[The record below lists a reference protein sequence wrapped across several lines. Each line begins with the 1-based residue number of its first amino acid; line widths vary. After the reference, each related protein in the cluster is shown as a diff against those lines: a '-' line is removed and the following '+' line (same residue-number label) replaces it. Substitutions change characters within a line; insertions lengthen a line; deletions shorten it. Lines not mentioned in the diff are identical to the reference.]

1 MIYMEKGNKIYEIF
15 NFFLYDSIKI
25 FLMLFFF
32 ISILGF
38 LRSFVSKEK
47 IESYL
52 KKSGIK
58 TYFWASFFGAVT
70 PFCSCSSVPIFI
82 GFIKSGVP
90 LGVSFAF
97 LITSPLVN
105 EYLVV
110 LMFGFFGY
118 KITFLYVLNGILLG
132 IICGIVIDKMD
143 LKKYIL
149 EDINSNINQECY
161 NDKFKDLNS
170 RIKYGISES
179 VEIIKKLWLWII
191 VSVFIGAI
199 IHGYVPRE
207 KIERIISYAGVFD
220 VPIAT
225 ILGVPLY
232 GGCVSI
238 LPIAYVLFTKG
249 LPLGT
254 ALSFMMATSA
264 LSLPEAILLRRV
276 IKTELIIMFFAIV
289 SIGIIFVGYIFN
301 FLQKVN
307 I

>member
-1 MIYMEKGNKIYEIF
+1 MGKGTPIYEIIG
-15 NFFLYDSIKI
+15 FFLYDSIKI

-38 LRSFVSKEK
+38 LRSFISKEK

-52 KKSGIK
+52 KNSGIK
-58 TYFWASFFGAVT
+58 TYFWASFLGAVT
-70 PFCSCSSVPIFI
+70 PFCSCSSLPIFI
-82 GFIKSGVP
+82 GLIKSEIP
-90 LGVSFAF
+90 IGVSFSF

-132 IICGIVIDKMD
+132 IVCGIVIDKID
-143 LKKYIL
+143 FRKYVVT
-149 EDINSNINQECY
+149 DINSKINQECAD
-161 NDKFKDLNS
+161 NEFKNLYS

-207 KIERIISYAGVFD
+207 KIERIIAYAGIFD

-225 ILGVPLY
+225 ILGIPLY
-232 GGCVSI
+232 GSCASI

-264 LSLPEAILLRRV
+264 LSLPEAIFLRRV

-289 SIGIIFVGYIFN
+289 SIGIIFIGYIFN

>member
-1 MIYMEKGNKIYEIF
+1 MEKGAQIYEIIS
-15 NFFLYDSIKI
+15 FFLYDSIKI
-25 FLMLFFF
+25 FFMLFFF
-32 ISILGF
+32 VSILAF

-58 TYFWASFFGAVT
+58 TYFVASFLGAVT

-82 GFIKSGVP
+82 GFIKSGTP

-105 EYLVV
+105 EYLVI
-110 LMFGFFGY
+110 LMVGFFGY
-118 KITFLYVLNGILLG
+118 KITFLYILNGILLG
-132 IICGIVIDKMD
+132 IVSGIIIDKID
-143 LKKYIL
+143 FRKYIVP
-149 EDINSNINQECY
+149 DINSKINQECC
-161 NDKFKDLNS
+161 NDKFRDLNS

-179 VEIIKKLWLWII
+179 IEIIKKLWLWII
-191 VSVFIGAI
+191 VSVSIGAI

-207 KIERIISYAGVFD
+207 KIERIIAYAGIFD

-232 GGCVSI
+232 GSCVSI

-264 LSLPEAILLRRV
+264 LSLPEAIVLRRV
-276 IKTELIIMFFAIV
+276 IKTELILIFFSIV
-289 SIGIIFVGYIFN
+289 TIGIIFIGYVFN
-301 FLQKVN
+301 YLQRMLY
-307 I
+307 